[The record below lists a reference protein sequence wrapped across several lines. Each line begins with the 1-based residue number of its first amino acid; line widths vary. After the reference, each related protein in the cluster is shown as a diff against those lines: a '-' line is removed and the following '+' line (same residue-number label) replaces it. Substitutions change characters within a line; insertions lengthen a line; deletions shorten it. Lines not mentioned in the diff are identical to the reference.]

1 VSELKINKNIILPS
15 LDNIKD
21 LESKRVMQ
29 EILNAIQGL
38 NQIVYNDL
46 TYIDERVSDLEET

>member
-1 VSELKINKNIILPS
+1 MSELKINKNIILPS
-15 LDNIKD
+15 LNNIKD

-29 EILNAIQGL
+29 EISNAIQGL

-46 TYIDERVSDLEET
+46 TLLDERVGDLEET